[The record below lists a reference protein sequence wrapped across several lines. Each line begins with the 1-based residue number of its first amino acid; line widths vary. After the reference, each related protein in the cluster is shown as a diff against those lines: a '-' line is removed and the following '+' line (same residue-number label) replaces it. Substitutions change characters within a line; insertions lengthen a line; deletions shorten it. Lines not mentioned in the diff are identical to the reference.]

1 MVLYNGAKA
10 LVKHATNK
18 FNFPSFQD
26 IVWDFQLG
34 KELVWKIIMDFGAF
48 IIVLAISESFWL
60 QCASDKDDN
69 DTHTLLTLYSLA
81 QHAKMQIRAVQ

>member
-1 MVLYNGAKA
+1 MQPINLIFPHFRTLFGI
-10 LVKHATNK
+10 
-18 FNFPSFQD
+18 FN
-26 IVWDFQLG
+26 WE
-34 KELVWKIIMDFGAF
+34 KNYLVWKIIMDFGVF